1 MPAIPIE
8 EKELD
13 GKIGTLGEKISSL
26 EGSVTGIKSKQKL
39 LISLYLSILGGIV
52 GAMFVK
58 MFFFQ

>member
-26 EGSVTGIKSKQKL
+26 EGSVTGIKSKTL
-39 LISLYLSILGGIV
+39 NFTLSFHSGRNSGSNV
-52 GAMFVK
+52 C
-58 MFFFQ
+58 